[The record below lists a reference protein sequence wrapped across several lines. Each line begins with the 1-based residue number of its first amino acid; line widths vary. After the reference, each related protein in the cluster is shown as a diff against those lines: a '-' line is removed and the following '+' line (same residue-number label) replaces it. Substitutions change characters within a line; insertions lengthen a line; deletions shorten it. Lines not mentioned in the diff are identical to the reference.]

1 MNNNEV
7 EEIKSRLNVVDVIQ
21 DYLKLIPAGT
31 SYKALCPFHNEK
43 TPSFMVNPVKGNWR
57 CFGCSEGGD
66 IFDFLMKIENI
77 DFPEAKKILAN
88 RAGVVLERHNPQV
101 DSQKN
106 RLYDACDLAA
116 KYWHRVLLESSLAE
130 GVRQYLKDRG
140 INEDSIVDFRLG
152 YSIDDWDNLVNLLK
166 KKGFSDQE
174 IFLAG
179 LSVKKDK
186 GFGFYDR
193 FRGRLMFP
201 IVDYHGN
208 VVGFGG
214 RALKSDEPAKYIN
227 TPQTL
232 IYNKSQVLYGINR
245 AKEQIRKK
253 DVCVLVEGY
262 MDVIP
267 SHQAGIKNVVSISG
281 TALTS
286 EQLAIIKRYSNNL
299 YLSLDMDAAGQL
311 AADRSIDLA
320 LAQGVNIKVISLPQG
335 KDPGECVKN
344 NPQDWIDAIAKAES
358 VMDYFLGKVTTGKDL
373 GNPDEK
379 MKAIKF
385 LLGKIIKIGDKL
397 EQDHWIQK
405 ISQEFSVQEK
415 LVREA
420 VANNSPQTAGR
431 KKVNNETINKGKQ
444 TLSAE
449 ALIFQRLLAVILAF
463 PKIMSKI
470 ADDLLPED
478 LAEPLF
484 FTLYKNLIL
493 FYTKN
498 IDLFDAL
505 SVDNSEFDMFPALN
519 QWLEHD
525 QLVSEEG
532 IIFLGDAFLLSQK
545 DFSDTEYTEALSEL
559 DNLIKKIKDNSLNK
573 KINSLKERL
582 TRAEKGNNPQEAEAV
597 YRQLSELVKQ
607 KS

>member
-1 MNNNEV
+1 MNNEV
-7 EEIKSRLNVVDVIQ
+7 EEIKSRLNIAEVIQ
-21 DYLKLIPAGT
+21 DYVKLIPAGT

-57 CFGCSEGGD
+57 CFGCGEGGD

-101 DSQKN
+101 DSQKS
-106 RLYDACDLAA
+106 RLYDACNLAA
-116 KYWHRVLLESSLAE
+116 RFWHRVLLESSLAE
-130 GVRQYLKDRG
+130 GVRKYLADRG
-140 INEDSIVDFRLG
+140 VDENSIIDFQLG
-152 YSIDDWDNLVNLLK
+152 YSIDDWDTLVNFLK
-166 KKGFSDQE
+166 KKGFTDQE

-179 LSVKKDK
+179 LSIKKDK

-253 DVCVLVEGY
+253 DACILVEGY

-267 SHQAGIKNVVSISG
+267 SHQAGIKNVISISG
-281 TALTS
+281 TALTA

-299 YLSLDMDAAGQL
+299 YLALDMDAAGQQ

-320 LAQGVNIKVISLPQG
+320 LSHGVNIKVISLPQG

-344 NPQDWIDAIAKAES
+344 NPEDWIEAIKKAQS
-358 VMDYFLGKVTTGKDL
+358 VMNYFLSKSTTGKDMS
-373 GNPDEK
+373 NQDEK
-379 MKAIKF
+379 RQVVKF
-385 LLGKIIKIGDKL
+385 LLGKIIKIGDKI
-397 EQDHWIQK
+397 EQDYWIQK
-405 ISQEFSVQEK
+405 ISQEFSVQEA
-415 LVREA
+415 LIREVVSTSLA
-420 VANNSPQTAGR
+420 PAGETKKQNNGIVKP
-431 KKVNNETINKGKQ
+431 GKQ
-444 TLSAE
+444 ALSQDV
-449 ALIFQRLLAVILAF
+449 LVFQRFLAVILAF
-463 PKIMSKI
+463 PKILSKI
-470 ADDLLPED
+470 VDNLLPED
-478 LAEPLF
+478 LADPLF
-484 FTLYKNLIL
+484 FSLYKNLIL

-498 IDLFDAL
+498 IDLFDAS
-505 SVDNSEFDMFPALN
+505 SVDNSEFDMFQPFN
-519 QWLEHD
+519 QWLEHN

-545 DFSDTEYTEALSEL
+545 DFSSIEYTEALSEL

-573 KINSLKERL
+573 KINFLKEQL
-582 TRAEKGNNPQEAEAV
+582 AVAEKSNNKPEAEDV